1 MNTNTTIRTPTDH
14 MAALAEIDS
23 FGDPEIGTADF
34 ERLDGLVT
42 RVEEYEAEQF
52 PMNMPSAEAV
62 GEYEAEKRGQ
72 RFHADGAD
80 APADGLHKETVASD
94 PERGI
99 DFSDIPIHFSANEPR
114 VVRPNERVKKW
125 DRRL

>member
-1 MNTNTTIRTPTDH
+1 MNTNTIIRTPADH

-99 DFSDIPIHFSANEPR
+99 DFSDIPATTHEDWVGA
-114 VVRPNERVKKW
+114 VRGKFHRPTQ
-125 DRRL
+125 DH